1 MGILD
6 AAFLIGI
13 VLFTLMNAGFMDEGC
28 TWLKI
33 IGRETRQY
41 CSPRVLSW
49 PSPDGG
55 FGNLYPPLIS
65 TQQTWILPSPS
76 CLFTLGRAIAS
87 S

>member
-13 VLFTLMNAGFMDEGC
+13 VVFALMSAGFMDEGC

-33 IGRETRQY
+33 IGRETRQ
-41 CSPRVLSW
+41 SGLSRVLPWS
-49 PSPDGG
+49 SPDGD
-55 FGNLYPPLIS
+55 FGNPPPLIS
-65 TQQTWILPSPS
+65 TQQTWIPLSPS
-76 CLFTLGRAIAS
+76 CLFALGPWIAS